1 MVTVAAPKWRALADK
16 IAAQIDAGE
25 YAPGAELPHIRALVA
40 AGEGSGATVH
50 RAYQTLAAEGYVTS
64 SRGHGTV
71 VRDRRRIRVPLS
83 RYGAVLAPGGT
94 KGPWESATA
103 AQGLDGGM
111 TVLPP
116 ERLEA
121 PADIAAALNIAA
133 GDPVIRRSRQATIGA
148 EVVQIQSAWYPLDIA
163 AAAGLDGPGKVVG
176 GILGAMTGAG
186 LHPTEADERVTAWVP
201 SPAEAA
207 ALSIGATVP
216 VLLVERVTRDQ
227 TGRPIEV
234 VRITGAADRLELVYD
249 RLPLRQS
256 SPQ

>member
-1 MVTVAAPKWRALADK
+1 MAAPKWRALADK

-25 YAPGAELPHIRALVA
+25 YAPGAELPHIRTLVA

-50 RAYQTLAAEGYVTS
+50 RAYQQLAAEGYVTS

-103 AQGLDGGM
+103 AQGLPGGM
-111 TVLPP
+111 KVLPP
-116 ERLEA
+116 EQLEA
-121 PADIAAALNIAA
+121 PADIAAALNIAT
-133 GDPVIRRSRQATIGA
+133 GDPVVRRDRQATIGTD
-148 EVVQIQSAWYPLDIA
+148 VVQIQSAWYPLDIA
-163 AAAGLDGPGKVVG
+163 TAAGLDGPGKVVG
-176 GILGAMTGAG
+176 GVLGAMAGAG
-186 LHPTEADERVTAWVP
+186 LRPTEADERVTAWVP
-201 SPAEAA
+201 TPSEVA

-249 RLPLRQS
+249 RLPLAPS
-256 SPQ
+256 